1 MKTQLELATDL
12 AKHKCPR
19 CTSGLT
25 LVQHGEHQW
34 AVECM
39 SNDNDN
45 GCGYMLVKDTMQG
58 AHLLWLAEGN
68 VPLPAEEPAP

>member
-12 AKHKCPR
+12 AKHKCPL
-19 CTSGLT
+19 CDSALT

-39 SNDNDN
+39 NSEYDD
-45 GCGYMLVKDTMQG
+45 CGYMLIKDTMQE
-58 AHLLWLAEGN
+58 AYLAWLAEGN
-68 VPLPAEEPAP
+68 VPLEADA